1 MFHDDHGCYDY
12 IDLLPERPCPVV
24 PEELCHFQYHP
35 SPWSERMSESER
47 LERFTE
53 TRFKTPRERVASFR
67 SLRYDS
73 RKTPDTLN
81 LFDQPERRGRPIS
94 APVQRPLVPKHTAA
108 PRRKPKAMR
117 FCLWDQVRQRPQS
130 AMTGLWPSVRPR
142 TNSEQRSSC
151 ADGTA
156 RAQRISQRISLFEG
170 TTRAPESMASPQ
182 EANHIHNI
190 DNTSD
195 HGSNDSLMFDLN
207 DQGNLVQLA
216 RELSMK
222 IDDVMLVKSVFENY
236 DVDRSGAIDSPEF
249 HKAVEELVHL
259 QGSDQEMDDHKLR
272 IMTENHWN
280 SVAGDRGTLSFEEF
294 ARWYRSYGFSED
306 LLLTSE
312 ERWLRRLAKKQGV
325 SPECVTQIKV
335 IFDTYD
341 KDRSGTVDM
350 EEFKQI
356 LYMVMKVP
364 QHIGLPMSSV
374 QYFWSQINVDSSGTV
389 TFEEFLC
396 WWMKYFDDSSAQGL
410 KHMPFED
417 FYKHIRRIG
426 HKFLDPPAY
435 PLSSHNED
443 DA

>member
-1 MFHDDHGCYDY
+1 MEQRTFFC
-12 IDLLPERPCPVV
+12 ER
-24 PEELCHFQYHP
+24 
-35 SPWSERMSESER
+35 
-47 LERFTE
+47 
-53 TRFKTPRERVASFR
+53 TPRVPR
-67 SLRYDS
+67 SRN
-73 RKTPDTLN
+73 K
-81 LFDQPERRGRPIS
+81 
-94 APVQRPLVPKHTAA
+94 
-108 PRRKPKAMR
+108 
-117 FCLWDQVRQRPQS
+117 
-130 AMTGLWPSVRPR
+130 
-142 TNSEQRSSC
+142 SEQRSSFC
-151 ADGTA
+151 
-156 RAQRISQRISLFEG
+156 EG
-170 TTRAPESMASPQ
+170 TPRVPRSRTSQELRSSYCEGTPRAPESAASFQ
-182 EANHIHNI
+182 EAKVIQKINNA
-190 DNTSD
+190 
-195 HGSNDSLMFDLN
+195 SNAENDDSSMFDLN
-207 DQGNLVQLA
+207 HHGNLVLLA
-216 RELSMK
+216 RELFMN

-356 LYMVMKVP
+356 LYMAMKVP
-364 QHIGLPMSSV
+364 RHVGLPMTRV

-389 TFEEFLC
+389 TFEAFLS
-396 WWMKYFDDSSAQGL
+396 WWMKNFDDSSTQGM

-417 FYKHIRRIG
+417 YYRHIRRIG
-426 HKFLDPPAY
+426 HRFLDPPAY
-435 PLSSHNED
+435 PLPLHNED
-443 DA
+443 DAPFGH